1 MVEDRLAAINA
12 HFNPK
17 QIIVTVKDKVA
28 LVKLNPPTKLVF
40 MNIKMM
46 QELEQIFLQLEKDDS
61 INVVILT
68 GKGNTFGVG
77 ADLNEIVA
85 FTSKSLLFNDGIER
99 CWYRILPVFRKPFI
113 AAINGIALGG
123 GLEVAM
129 MADILVCTEN
139 AKMGLP
145 ETGLGVM
152 CGTGG

>member
-1 MVEDRLAAINA
+1 MVEDRLAAVNA

-28 LVKLNPPTKLVF
+28 LVKMNPPTKLVF

-61 INVVILT
+61 VNVVILT
-68 GKGNTFGVG
+68 GKGNTFSVG
-77 ADLNEIVA
+77 GDLRETISLM
-85 FTSKSLLFNDGIER
+85 SKSCLFNNGFER
-99 CWYRILPVFRKPFI
+99 NCILPVFRKPFI
-113 AAINGIALGG
+113 AAINGIAFGG